1 MRDARQFLATLV
13 DKPLFTITDRKPN
26 CVMGLEGDFVRVET
40 DHSGIEGA
48 LVPILWVQQAIDALY
63 EDEDGELRIDKKTLG
78 HKRTA
83 FIGAALSQLPD
94 VEVVLPDQRLRL
106 IR

>member
-1 MRDARQFLATLV
+1 MVDARQFLGTLV
-13 DKPLFTITDRKPN
+13 DKQLFTITDREPN
-26 CVMGLEGDFVRVET
+26 RVMALEGDFVRVET
-40 DHSGIEGA
+40 DHSGANGA
-48 LVPILWVQQAIDALY
+48 LVEIRWVQDAIDALY
-63 EDEDGELRIDKKTLG
+63 ENGELRINKATLG

-94 VEVVLPDQRLRL
+94 IEVVLPSQRLRV